1 MPEITAC
8 TAFAGTK
15 RLATGALIDVAS
27 AASAE
32 LKRDAAAS
40 VLIFDD
46 ATARPIDIDLR
57 GSAKDIAKRLAAIA
71 PEIVI
76 PAGVDL
82 GPVDAGPRG
91 PGRPKL
97 GVVAREV
104 TLLPRHWE
112 WLAEQP
118 GGASVALRKLVEAA
132 RKISPDSDRRRLAQ
146 EAANRFMTALAG
158 NEPGYEEATR
168 ALFAGDAEKFASEMK
183 AWPDDVRSYA
193 LQLAEPAF
201 SAKA

>member
-1 MPEITAC
+1 MSDILSC
-8 TAFAGTK
+8 TAFTGTRRLAAGT
-15 RLATGALIDVAS
+15 LLE
-27 AASAE
+27 AAAAARTE
-32 LKRDAAAS
+32 LKRDPAAS
-40 VLIFDD
+40 ILIFDD
-46 ATARPIDIDLR
+46 RTARAIDVDLR
-57 GSAKDIAKRLAAIA
+57 GSIKDIAQRLAALV
-71 PEIVI
+71 PEIVV
-76 PAGVDL
+76 PEGVDL
-82 GPVDAGPRG
+82 GPRG

-132 RKISPDSDRRRLAQ
+132 RKTSPDGDRRRLAQ

-158 NEPGYEEATR
+158 NEPGFEEATR
-168 ALFAGDAEKFASEMK
+168 ALFAGDAEKFAAEMDT
-183 AWPDDVRSYA
+183 WPPDVRSYA

-201 SAKA
+201 TVKSA